1 MFGRLPEL
9 SHQRGEGYLFY
20 SYNHISG
27 AAVLAGLIS
36 GDAAKEFEE
45 RSLEQSTERVMAMI
59 RGIFEPKGIIVP
71 APLQVRLFH
80 SVDLSISLSVSIRPC
95 TNEHLGLTY
104 VTDSRSVSGEVLTNP
119 DMVG

>member
-20 SYNHISG
+20 SYSHISG

-45 RSLEQSTERVMAMI
+45 RSLEQSTQRVMAMI
-59 RGIFEPKGIIVP
+59 KGIFEPKGITVP
-71 APLQVRLFH
+71 APLQVNVRRPQKRPLFIDA
-80 SVDLSISLSVSIRPC
+80 SQAAEDGTRTQTRC
-95 TNEHLGLTY
+95 
-104 VTDSRSVSGEVLTNP
+104 
-119 DMVG
+119 

>member
-36 GDAAKEFEE
+36 GDAAAEFEE
-45 RSLEQSTERVMAMI
+45 RSLEQSTQRVMAMI
-59 RGIFEPKGIIVP
+59 RNIFEPKGVTVP
-71 APLQVRLFH
+71 APLQVRYFH
-80 SVDLSISLSVSIRPC
+80 TIHPSIANPVSANVHHI
-95 TNEHLGLTY
+95 
-104 VTDSRSVSGEVLTNP
+104 DQ
-119 DMVG
+119 M